1 MAYRLERIAGNEES
15 LRMVGLFSSLVP
27 YGIGYS
33 P

>member
-1 MAYRLERIAGNEES
+1 MAYCLERMAGSEES
-15 LRMVGLFSSLVP
+15 LGMVGLFSSLVP